1 MAGVVRSRG
10 VTCGRLVLFA
20 ALLFGVLTMHTVGH
34 PAEHSGPGAASFS
47 TPLLTGP
54 SYAAPAGP
62 SSTAP
67 AGRSYAVV
75 AGEHTAAGARK
86 PATAPPHRSPALHT
100 ASGHGPGDDAPMSG
114 MDPLSVC
121 LAVLGAWGLALL
133 GARLL
138 RGRRAAGPSTGAP
151 VDAGLPPARRP
162 DPPPPIPVLA
172 AVSVL
177 RR

>member
-1 MAGVVRSRG
+1 M
-10 VTCGRLVLFA
+10 TCGRLVLFA

-47 TPLLTGP
+47 TPLL
-54 SYAAPAGP
+54 AGP
-62 SSTAP
+62 SSTAPTGPSHTAPTGPSYAVP

-75 AGEHTAAGARK
+75 AGEHTAAGAQK

-100 ASGHGPGDDAPMSG
+100 ASGHGPGDDTPMSG

-121 LAVLGAWGLALL
+121 LAVLGAWGLTLL

-151 VDAGLPPARRP
+151 VDAGPPSARRP